1 MVVVLVQNL
10 GAVGFGAKS
19 WCLWFWC
26 KILVLV
32 VLVQNLGACG
42 FGGGAIETDGDLRAL
57 SLSTPICRQPARQ
70 KRGNT
75 TCA

>member
-1 MVVVLVQNL
+1 MLVLV
-10 GAVGFGAKS
+10 F
-19 WCLWFWC
+19 
-26 KILVLV
+26 LVEKLELLV
-32 VLVQNLGACG
+32 VLVQKLGAGG
-42 FGGGAIETDGDLRAL
+42 FGGRAIETDGDLRAL